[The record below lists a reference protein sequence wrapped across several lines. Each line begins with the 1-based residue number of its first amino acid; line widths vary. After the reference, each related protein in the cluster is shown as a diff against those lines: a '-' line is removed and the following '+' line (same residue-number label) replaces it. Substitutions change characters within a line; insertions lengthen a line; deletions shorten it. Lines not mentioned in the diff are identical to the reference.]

1 MEKKLEPLPI
11 DRDRL
16 IAMLERMILI
26 RRMEERLGEEFK
38 AGNLPGGV
46 HLYIG
51 EEGIAVGVCAHLTDS
66 DWIASTHR
74 GHGHFLAKG
83 GDPNAMVAEIYGKK
97 TGICRGMG
105 GSMHVADV
113 SKGILGA
120 NGIVG
125 AGISIT
131 TGAAL
136 AAQLDGKGG
145 VAVCF
150 FGDGA
155 AAQGVLMEAINVAS
169 LWKLPLLLV
178 CENNGY
184 SEYTPSAQVTAG
196 VIAERAKPYGVP
208 GVIVDGND
216 VIEVWKAA
224 DTAIRRARR
233 GEGPTLIEARTYR
246 MRGHLEAES
255 AFLQGGSYRS
265 QQEIDQWKERDPID
279 RFAER
284 LKAEGV
290 IDAEALQHIDRRV
303 REQVQAAV
311 DFAQASELP
320 DNAQVFECMF
330 AGQRP

>member
-1 MEKKLEPLPI
+1 MTMTRGPTSQQSL
-11 DRDRL
+11 
-16 IAMLERMILI
+16 AMLERMLLI
-26 RRMEERLGEEFK
+26 RRTEEQLGEDFK
-38 AGNLPGGV
+38 AGKLPGNV

-51 EEGIAVGVCAHLTDS
+51 QEATAVGVCSHLSDS

-83 GDPNAMVAEIYGKK
+83 GDPGPMIAEVYGRKD
-97 TGICRGMG
+97 GVCRGMG

-125 AGISIT
+125 GGVGLT

-155 AAQGVLMEAINVAS
+155 AAQGVVYEALNLTS
-169 LWKLPLLLV
+169 LWKLPLVLV

-184 SEYTPSAQVTAG
+184 SQFTVGRTVTAG
-196 VIAERAKPYGVP
+196 SIAARATPFRVPSEVI
-208 GVIVDGND
+208 DGND
-216 VIEVWKAA
+216 LSAVWQAA
-224 DTAIRRARR
+224 GSAVQRARK
-233 GEGPTLIEARTYR
+233 GEGPSLLEAQTYR
-246 MRGHLEAES
+246 LRGHLEAEKH
-255 AFLQGGSYRS
+255 FIQGSYRS
-265 QQEIDQWKERDPID
+265 PQEIEDWTKRDPIA

-284 LKAEGV
+284 LKSER
-290 IDAEALQHIDRRV
+290 ILDDAAYAGIERRV
-303 REQVQAAV
+303 ADRVKAAV
-311 DFAQASELP
+311 AFADRSEMP
-320 DNAQVFECMF
+320 DPAQLRDMVFF
-330 AGQRP
+330 GQRP